1 MAGTELMRANRVAV
15 KANGENFVADFYRTH
30 KAIAS
35 MHSENTDWVA
45 PQDATNKSAARESFR
60 QYAISHAEDINVDW
74 KPQDMRSEGNI
85 RRPRYTT
92 DQELIDDAMS
102 MVMPEMKALV
112 DKCKY
117 DIEWG
122 GVQHED
128 ITPLTHT
135 GSGRD
140 LATMGIV
147 DGKYEKSGNWAWAEV
162 IFMTVFRY
170 KKEECYI
177 KTVMQLVS
185 GQLKKTGIGITEF
198 NNRVKAEI
206 IDAGLATAE
215 ELDPPKEQKPKKSKD
230 ESDTGDDKI
239 VIPGKPTIVEDTQTK
254 ADEVQA
260 EVTEETPIVEDKP
273 AEEHAKED
281 TKEHKPKRKRTYKK
295 KSTEASK

>member
-1 MAGTELMRANRVAV
+1 MTGTELMRANRVAV

-35 MHSENTDWVA
+35 MHSENTDWVS

-74 KPQDMRSEGNI
+74 KPQDMRSESNI

-147 DGKYEKSGNWAWAEV
+147 NGKYEKSGNWAWAEV
-162 IFMTVFRY
+162 IFMTIFRY

-230 ESDTGDDKI
+230 ESDAGDDKI
-239 VIPGKPTIVEDTQTK
+239 VIPSKPTIAEDTK
-254 ADEVQA
+254 AKTDEVQA
-260 EVTEETPIVEDKP
+260 EVTEETPVAEDKP
-273 AEEHAKED
+273 AEEPAKED
-281 TKEHKPKRKRTYKK
+281 IKEQKPKRKRTYKK

>member
-30 KAIAS
+30 KAIGS
-35 MHSENTDWVA
+35 IHSELTDWNP

-60 QYAISHAEDINVDW
+60 QWAIANAADFNIDW
-74 KPQDMRSEGNI
+74 KPQDMRAESNI

-92 DQELIDDAMS
+92 DQELIDDATS

-117 DIEWG
+117 GIEWG

-128 ITPLTHT
+128 IVPLTHT

-140 LATMGIV
+140 LTTMGIIN
-147 DGKYEKSGNWAWAEV
+147 GKYKKSGNWAWAEV

-215 ELDPPKEQKPKKSKD
+215 ELDPPKETKKKSK
-230 ESDTGDDKI
+230 
-239 VIPGKPTIVEDTQTK
+239 
-254 ADEVQA
+254 
-260 EVTEETPIVEDKP
+260 EDKP
-273 AEEHAKED
+273 KED
-281 TKEHKPKRKRTYKK
+281 ADKNKLKVESMAQVETPEQETPVKEDVKPEEPKADTGEQKPKRKRTYKK

>member
-1 MAGTELMRANRVAV
+1 MRANRVAV

-30 KAIAS
+30 KAIGS
-35 MHSENTDWVA
+35 IHSENTDWNP

-60 QYAISHAEDINVDW
+60 QWAISNAAIFNIDW
-74 KPQDMRSEGNI
+74 KPQDMRAESNI

-117 DIEWG
+117 GIEWG

-128 ITPLTHT
+128 IVPLTHT
-135 GSGRD
+135 GTGRD
-140 LATMGIV
+140 LTTMGII

-162 IFMTVFRY
+162 VFMTVFKY

-215 ELDPPKEQKPKKSKD
+215 ELDPPKETKKKSK
-230 ESDTGDDKI
+230 
-239 VIPGKPTIVEDTQTK
+239 
-254 ADEVQA
+254 
-260 EVTEETPIVEDKP
+260 EDKP
-273 AEEHAKED
+273 KQENTDKNKLKVESMAQVETPEQETPVKED
-281 TKEHKPKRKRTYKK
+281 VKPEEPKADTAEQKPKRKRSYKK
-295 KSTEASK
+295 KSTDAEAK

>member
-74 KPQDMRSEGNI
+74 KPQDMRAEGNI

-128 ITPLTHT
+128 IVPLTHT
-135 GSGRD
+135 GTGRD
-140 LATMGIV
+140 LTTMGII
-147 DGKYEKSGNWAWAEV
+147 DGKYVKSGNWAWAEV

-215 ELDPPKEQKPKKSKD
+215 ELDPPKETKKKSK
-230 ESDTGDDKI
+230 
-239 VIPGKPTIVEDTQTK
+239 
-254 ADEVQA
+254 
-260 EVTEETPIVEDKP
+260 EDKP
-273 AEEHAKED
+273 KQEDTDKNKLKIESMAQVETPKQETPVKED
-281 TKEHKPKRKRTYKK
+281 VKPEEPKTDTSEQKPKRKRSYKK
-295 KSTEASK
+295 KSTDAASK

>member
-1 MAGTELMRANRVAV
+1 MAGTTLMRANRVAV

-60 QYAISHAEDINVDW
+60 QYAISHVEDINVDW
-74 KPQDMRSEGNI
+74 KPQDMRAEGNI

-92 DQELIDDAMS
+92 DQELIDDATS

-128 ITPLTHT
+128 IVPLTHT
-135 GSGRD
+135 GTGRD
-140 LATMGIV
+140 LTTMGII

-162 IFMTVFRY
+162 VFMTVFRY

-185 GQLKKTGIGITEF
+185 GQLKKTGIRITEF

-215 ELDPPKEQKPKKSKD
+215 ELDPPKETKKKSK
-230 ESDTGDDKI
+230 EN
-239 VIPGKPTIVEDTQTK
+239 KPKQEDTDKNKLKIESMTQ
-254 ADEVQA
+254 V
-260 EVTEETPIVEDKP
+260 ETPKQETPV
-273 AEEHAKED
+273 KED
-281 TKEHKPKRKRTYKK
+281 VKPEEPKTDTSEQKPKRKRSYKK
-295 KSTEASK
+295 KSADATDK

>member
-1 MAGTELMRANRVAV
+1 MAETTLMRANRVAV
-15 KANGENFVADFYRTH
+15 KADGENFVADFYRTH
-30 KAIAS
+30 KAIGS
-35 MHSENTDWVA
+35 IHSELTDWNP

-60 QYAISHAEDINVDW
+60 QWAIANAADFNIDW
-74 KPQDMRSEGNI
+74 KPQDMRAEGNI

-92 DQELIDDAMS
+92 DQELIDDATS

-117 DIEWG
+117 GIEWG

-128 ITPLTHT
+128 IVPLTHT
-135 GSGRD
+135 GTGRD
-140 LATMGIV
+140 LTTMGIIN
-147 DGKYEKSGNWAWAEV
+147 GKYEKSGNWAWAEV
-162 IFMTVFRY
+162 VFMTVFKY

-230 ESDTGDDKI
+230 ESNTSDDKI
-239 VIPGKPTIVEDTQTK
+239 VIPSKPTIAEDTQTK
-254 ADEVQA
+254 ADEMQT
-260 EVTEETPIVEDKP
+260 EVTEETPVTEDKP
-273 AEEHAKED
+273 AEEPTKED
-281 TKEHKPKRKRTYKK
+281 TKEQKPKRKRTYKK
-295 KSTEASK
+295 KSTETSK